1 MESRVRP
8 PIVITHNEGVS
19 FTAQIRSHRIVTDQ
33 SERGGGIDSGPSPV
47 ELLGTSLGSCI
58 AFYIQQFCAARNLP
72 YEGMRVEVEL
82 RSAKSPPRVEQF
94 IVRVM
99 MPDEIPERYVQLLKR
114 VAETCPV
121 HNTLSPGAK
130 VTIDIAMPVLAAS

>member
-8 PIVITHNEGVS
+8 PIVITYNEGVS
-19 FTAQIRSHRIVTDQ
+19 FTAHIRSHRIVTDQ

-47 ELLGTSLGSCI
+47 ELLATSLGSCI
-58 AFYIQQFCAARNLP
+58 AFYVQQFCAARNLP

-82 RSAKSPPRVEQF
+82 RSAKAPPRVEQF
-94 IVRVM
+94 IVRVI
-99 MPDEIPERYVQLLKR
+99 MPDEIPDHYAQLLKR

-121 HNTLSPGAK
+121 HNTLSPGSN
-130 VTIDIAMPVLAAS
+130 VTIEIGVPVPA